1 VKAMFDPPVILSED
15 PPHPTGWP
23 WPLDGVQWWFEELKR
38 TVLEA
43 PVNALRS
50 FWASVYE
57 KVRPVIGEALDL
69 LDKQFRDVP
78 EPWKTIAK
86 AICLPSAVIY
96 TIFKPT
102 FAELYRRVEVLGKR
116 VWDLLPPWLKEAIQ
130 EAHHILLNFRDRLR
144 QFLTDPVGKFRWS
157 PLPSSSMTS
166 SKERSRRR
174 MGRN

>member
-78 EPWKTIAK
+78 EPWKTYQRRGEEVQLGWEADQLRGI
-86 AICLPSAVIY
+86 LVRRRDPNS
-96 TIFKPT
+96 
-102 FAELYRRVEVLGKR
+102 RRVECVNH
-116 VWDLLPPWLKEAIQ
+116 P
-130 EAHHILLNFRDRLR
+130 NRLR
-144 QFLTDPVGKFRWS
+144 RC
-157 PLPSSSMTS
+157 
-166 SKERSRRR
+166 R
-174 MGRN
+174 